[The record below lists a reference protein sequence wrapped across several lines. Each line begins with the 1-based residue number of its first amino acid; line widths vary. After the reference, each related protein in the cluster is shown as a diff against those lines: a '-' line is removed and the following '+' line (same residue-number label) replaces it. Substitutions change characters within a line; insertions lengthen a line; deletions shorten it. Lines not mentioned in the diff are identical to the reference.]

1 MDAHQRDATALWAV
15 FAHAHDLRDFAP
27 LLIAKSAIK
36 RSGKSRLAE
45 IMERL
50 APRPLY
56 IAGLT
61 VTFIERAIEGHHP
74 TLIIDEADR
83 LRKGDQALAERVDAQ
98 FNRSFRRQIAN
109 VGKNVPLPGGGYEPR
124 LFSTWAPTFIA
135 GIGQQADTA
144 EDLLPSS
151 WPSSKRPASLSASFN
166 ARCRRCASCSANTPP
181 ASLRPRTRT

>member
-1 MDAHQRDATALWAV
+1 MTPEGPNGDGLPGKPLTFDEIEPWPDPVNGAELLTALSGAIGAYVIMDAHQRDATALWAV

-83 LRKGDQALAERVDAQ
+83 LRKGDQALAER
-98 FNRSFRRQIAN
+98 S
-109 VGKNVPLPGGGYEPR
+109 
-124 LFSTWAPTFIA
+124 
-135 GIGQQADTA
+135 
-144 EDLLPSS
+144 
-151 WPSSKRPASLSASFN
+151 
-166 ARCRRCASCSANTPP
+166 
-181 ASLRPRTRT
+181 